1 MVTRIGLI
9 GCGNISDIYLLNAAR
24 FPGIAFTACADLRP
38 EAAAAKAGTYGIEA
52 RSVDSLLASDD
63 VDIVLNLTVPAAH
76 AEISLAAIES
86 GKHVYSEKPLA
97 TSVADGEA
105 ILAAAE
111 ARGLRVG
118 AAPDTVL
125 GAAIQEARRQ
135 IDAGVIG
142 KPLLGVAS
150 VLSHGMEN
158 WHPDPTF
165 FFKPGGG
172 PVFDMG
178 PYYLSTLV
186 TLLGPV
192 ASVQASGQVG
202 FETRTVTTA
211 NSPMLGQ
218 AIRVE
223 VLSTVQALLEFDS
236 GAQVT
241 FLASWDVWKHGL
253 RPLEL
258 HGTEGSM
265 RVPDPN
271 WFGGAVE
278 TAVERGDWSSTA
290 TDHRVFG
297 AANWPPADPIHA
309 NYRGAGIAEM
319 AQAIEQGRPHRAN
332 GEVALHVL
340 AVMAGILEAADS
352 GARVT
357 IGPRCTRP
365 DALSEAEARTL
376 TGGTRDGLA
385 AQPSLPFAE
394 QDA

>member
-24 FPGIAFTACADLRP
+24 FPGIAFSACADLRP
-38 EAAAAKAGTYGIEA
+38 AAAAAKAETYGIEA
-52 RSVDSLLASDD
+52 RSVDALLASDD

-76 AEISLAAIES
+76 AEVSLAALES

-105 ILAAAE
+105 ILAAAA
-111 ARGLRVG
+111 ARQLRVG

-142 KPLLGVAS
+142 KPLVGVAS

-172 PVFDMG
+172 PVLDMG

-186 TLLGPV
+186 NLLGPV
-192 ASVQASGQVG
+192 HSVQASGQIG
-202 FETRTVTTA
+202 FENRIVTTPH
-211 NSPMLGQ
+211 SPILGQ
-218 AIRVE
+218 EIRVE

-258 HGTEGSM
+258 HGTAGSL

-271 WFGGAVE
+271 WFGGVVE
-278 TAVERGDWSSTA
+278 TAVERGDWAARPT
-290 TDHRVFG
+290 TDRVFG
-297 AANWPPADPIHA
+297 ASNWPAADPVHA

-365 DALSEAEARTL
+365 DALSEAEALTL